1 MNFRFRYL
9 NKGGDTV
16 SELFVELLKKV
27 FFFVWV
33 ELIYFWGVVGHER
46 SCLADNFR
54 VHFIVFLHFENDGEV
69 FFDGF
74 VGFSEIRYAVVDLAD
89 NKTMSGYS

>member
-16 SELFVELLKKV
+16 SELFVELLEKV
-27 FFFVWV
+27 FFFIRV
-33 ELIYFWGVVGHER
+33 ELVYFWGVVGHER

-54 VHFIVFLHFENDGEV
+54 VHFIVFLHFEDDGEV
-69 FFDGF
+69 FFNGF
-74 VGFSEIRYAVVDLAD
+74 ISFSEIRDAIVDFAD
-89 NKTMSGYS
+89 NKPMCGYS